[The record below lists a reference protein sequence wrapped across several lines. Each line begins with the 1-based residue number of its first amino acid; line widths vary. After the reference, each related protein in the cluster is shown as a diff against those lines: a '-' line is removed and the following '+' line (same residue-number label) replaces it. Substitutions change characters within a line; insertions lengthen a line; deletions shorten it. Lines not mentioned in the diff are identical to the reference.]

1 MFMKS
6 DRFEKF
12 KKFSVVPEAVIGII
26 AILVIW
32 KISRIRFETN
42 DDFII
47 QGLTSGLFTGG
58 KGVHWIFRYNHYLLN
73 VILAFLY
80 KLFPVIP
87 WYGILLALV
96 HFLCYLFSVNSLCSK
111 AKNIAEYLCINAAF
125 SAIFWWWGWYL
136 HARIQYTS
144 TAEIAAILGCV
155 CFAFCENKKLKV
167 VYIVLLEVL
176 AFALRPNAMLLMIPM
191 GLVMILFSVDSQ
203 TKLFSREGLKKPA
216 PGVICLF
223 VVAAIGELSMVLPKI
238 DGELRAADS
247 SNEARVQ
254 MFDYSGA
261 PTYEEISDLLDEN
274 ITKEKYDAFDQYL
287 VLDWD
292 CSDGSLQRVAE
303 YSKEKTVN
311 PGVAE
316 VIRSSFDILFRNEFC
331 KISSVLLPLLL
342 IAVLAVILSKRFWM
356 FAQVVVFHLVI
367 GACLGYLVFN
377 GRIPERVIYPI
388 IFSEAVFLMCVV
400 VKVLSENEE
409 KRVLRIMKM
418 ITIIAMAVIVLFL
431 SVRTAKEQYRYLKE
445 KMQSET
451 LLNEQFRQV
460 EKYCNEDPQSLYIVS
475 HEFYMYTHLSA
486 FDNIQSG
493 NYIFS
498 GGWYSLLPETLEYV
512 DDYLSRD
519 KDCFFIITEDTQ
531 DFVRKEKLDYLAQYF
546 GSEPEETG
554 RFSTATGGNCI
565 VYCVRKNTGS

>member
-1 MFMKS
+1 M
-6 DRFEKF
+6 
-12 KKFSVVPEAVIGII
+12 
-26 AILVIW
+26 
-32 KISRIRFETN
+32 
-42 DDFII
+42 
-47 QGLTSGLFTGG
+47 
-58 KGVHWIFRYNHYLLN
+58 
-73 VILAFLY
+73 
-80 KLFPVIP
+80 
-87 WYGILLALV
+87 
-96 HFLCYLFSVNSLCSK
+96 
-111 AKNIAEYLCINAAF
+111 
-125 SAIFWWWGWYL
+125 
-136 HARIQYTS
+136 
-144 TAEIAAILGCV
+144 
-155 CFAFCENKKLKV
+155 
-167 VYIVLLEVL
+167 
-176 AFALRPNAMLLMIPM
+176 
-191 GLVMILFSVDSQ
+191 DSQ
-203 TKLFSREGLKKPA
+203 TKLFSREGLKKLA

-292 CSDGSLQRVAE
+292 CSDVKLQRVAE

-316 VIRSSFDILFRNEFC
+316 VIRSSFDILFRNGFC

-342 IAVLAVILSKRFWM
+342 IAVLAVILSKRFRM

-367 GACLGYLVFN
+367 GASLGYLVFN

-388 IFSEAVFLMCVV
+388 IFSEAVFLMCVA
-400 VKVLSENEE
+400 VKALSENEE

-431 SVRTAKEQYRYLKE
+431 SGRTAKEQYRYLKE
-445 KMQSET
+445 RMQSEI

-475 HEFYMYTHLSA
+475 HELYMYTHLSA

-498 GGWYSLLPETLEYV
+498 GGWYSLLPESLEYV
-512 DDYLSRD
+512 DEYLSRD
-519 KDCFFIITEDTQ
+519 KDCFFIISEDTQ
-531 DFVRKEKLDYLAQYF
+531 DFVRKAKLDYLAQYF